1 MLQNHP
7 TVGHCE
13 WLMPPPL
20 EFAAPPRPRSLSPE
34 AARLLEDA
42 FADMEGRNPVD
53 YHVHM
58 LGLGAGGTGALA
70 NPKLLSWRHPLSRLK
85 AKIIFKSSGI
95 ASEASADQ
103 QYLARLL
110 AVAKEFPR
118 PIRLA
123 ILAFDHH
130 YAKDGAIDYG
140 KSEFYLPSE
149 YVIALAR
156 RHPELFI
163 PVVSVHPYAADAL
176 TRLESYAEAG
186 GRMVKWLP
194 NAQGIDPSDP
204 DIKPF
209 YRLMRDFGMVL
220 LCHTGQESSVASGA
234 QRLGNPQL
242 LRRPLDLG
250 VTVIMAHAGN
260 RGRNEDLDH
269 PGKSARNFD
278 LALRLMDDPNY
289 RDRLFADISAV
300 TQMLR
305 SPNDLK
311 ILLERSDLHHRLI
324 NGSDYPLP
332 GVSFFIQPR
341 LLQRAGFITGPQ
353 RRCLTEIYRNNPL
366 LFDFVLKRTL
376 RHPETGAKFP
386 PGLFA
391 AHPGIAGNNAFA
403 PTTGRTVKGAR
414 YEDRS

>member
-1 MLQNHP
+1 MLQNCP
-7 TVGHCE
+7 TVGRCQR
-13 WLMPPPL
+13 LMPPPP
-20 EFAAPPRPRSLSPE
+20 AAASPPRPRSLSPE
-34 AARLLEDA
+34 AARLIEEA
-42 FADMEGRNPVD
+42 FADMEGQTPVD

-58 LGLGAGGTGALA
+58 LGLGAGGTGARA

-95 ASEASADQ
+95 ASEARADQ

-110 AVAKEFPR
+110 AMAKEFPR
-118 PIRLA
+118 PVRLA
-123 ILAFDHH
+123 ILAFDYH
-130 YAKDGAIDYG
+130 YAKDGAIDHG

-176 TRLESYAEAG
+176 KRLERYAEAG
-186 GRMVKWLP
+186 GRMIKWLP

-220 LCHTGQESSVASGA
+220 LCHTGQEASVASGA
-234 QRLGNPQL
+234 QQFGNPLL

-250 VTVIMAHAGN
+250 LTVLMAHAGN

-269 PGKSARNFD
+269 PGRRARNFD
-278 LALRLMDDPNY
+278 LALRLLDDPNY
-289 RDRLFADISAV
+289 RDRLFADISTI
-300 TQMLR
+300 TQTLR
-305 SPNDLK
+305 SHNDLK
-311 ILLERSDLHHRLI
+311 ILLERSDLHHRLV

-332 GVSFFIQPR
+332 GVNFFIQPWR
-341 LLQRAGFITGPQ
+341 LQRSGFITGPQ
-353 RRCLTEIYRNNPL
+353 RRCLGEIYRQNPL

-376 RHPETGAKFP
+376 RHPQTGARFP
-386 PGLFA
+386 PGLFV
-391 AHPGIAGNNAFA
+391 AHPGIAGNNPSA
-403 PTTGRTVKGAR
+403 PTTTRTAQGA
-414 YEDRS
+414 